1 MDEERQDNVEQEQV
15 DEQNT
20 STKLL
25 NLWQKI
31 AKARE
36 MQYILHF
43 LSLTSLSR
51 PSIINGRRNIQSSH
65 IMFQL
70 KAAKYADKA

>member
-36 MQYILHF
+36 LVGVVKKDGKVSFKQTNY
-43 LSLTSLSR
+43 
-51 PSIINGRRNIQSSH
+51 NYQ
-65 IMFQL
+65 
-70 KAAKYADKA
+70 KA